1 MDQRIVHWKII
12 GTKWSKSNMTG
23 PIFHLGIT
31 SSMAG
36 KLCPSIGTEQ
46 LESLGMSSSQKSK
59 IVIRRKIP
67 KNVDSFKE

>member
-1 MDQRIVHWKII
+1 
-12 GTKWSKSNMTG
+12 MTG